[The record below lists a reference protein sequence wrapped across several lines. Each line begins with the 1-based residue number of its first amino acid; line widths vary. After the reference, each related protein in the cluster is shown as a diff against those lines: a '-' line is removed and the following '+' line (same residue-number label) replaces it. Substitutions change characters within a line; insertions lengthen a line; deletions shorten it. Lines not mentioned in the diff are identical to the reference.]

1 VGLVAQHDMRT
12 ATTNS
17 MVRPRARNGVKTPF
31 RAPAGG
37 PGGQNLEPSYEQM
50 FASSCPTCVKVA
62 YGCCSCSW
70 ASGSGDF
77 AAGPATRQEH
87 ALVAFGFVHLKPLW
101 HLGDGRRAGLI
112 CSLSP
117 GRDQQVRRN
126 TEPRVGEQVQRG

>member
-1 VGLVAQHDMRT
+1 MGSRPHSGRPPAALAGRT
-12 ATTNS
+12 LSRHTNRCS
-17 MVRPRARNGVKTPF
+17 HLAVRRASRSLTAAALA
-31 RAPAGG
+31 R
-37 PGGQNLEPSYEQM
+37 
-50 FASSCPTCVKVA
+50 
-62 YGCCSCSW
+62 W